1 MLRAEF
7 KWAAALLLWGL
18 TGCQCSV
25 LTRYYADAVDDVSD
39 YDLEMDAFYRPTWD
53 LNRIGK
59 PDWCQSAFNRF
70 WCRCHGCDAYCDYH
84 SLDHSTYYDEE
95 LDADDRPVDGD
106 DGPAPAEPTPPPY
119 DEVPPAKP
127 VAPPQ
132 PPRPIEAG
140 AVPADSNQNDDLTSA
155 YSLDRPTLIG
165 RSAQPNFSKKST
177 GDGIGRS
184 RVFSTQTPLRMPSP
198 NIFPVI

>member
-1 MLRAEF
+1 
-7 KWAAALLLWGL
+7 
-18 TGCQCSV
+18 
-25 LTRYYADAVDDVSD
+25 
-39 YDLEMDAFYRPTWD
+39 
-53 LNRIGK
+53 
-59 PDWCQSAFNRF
+59 
-70 WCRCHGCDAYCDYH
+70 
-84 SLDHSTYYDEE
+84 
-95 LDADDRPVDGD
+95 DGD

-184 RVFSTQTPLRMPSP
+184 RVFSTQAPLRMPSP